1 MEVNEQ
7 VIKQILGQ
15 LINQAEVL
23 VCEDYFYQDK
33 AEDELEVLNKA
44 YKYKVQAEVLKDL
57 LKIIADDKE
66 IIDKYELGDVVDAD
80 DIR

>member
-1 MEVNEQ
+1 METNER

-33 AEDELEVLNKA
+33 PEDELEVLNRA

-66 IIDKYELGDVVDAD
+66 IIDKYELGDVVSAD

>member
-1 MEVNEQ
+1 MEANER

-33 AEDELEVLNKA
+33 PEDELGVLNKA

-66 IIDKYELGDVVDAD
+66 TIDKYE
-80 DIR
+80 IRRD

>member
-1 MEVNEQ
+1 MEANEQ

-66 IIDKYELGDVVDAD
+66 TINKYKFADVVDAN

>member
-1 MEVNEQ
+1 MQANEQ
-7 VIKQILGQ
+7 VIRQMLGQ

-33 AEDELEVLNKA
+33 PEDELEVLNKA
-44 YKYKVQAEVLKDL
+44 YRHKVQAEVLRDL
-57 LKIIADDKE
+57 LKIMADDRE
-66 IIDKYELGDVVDAD
+66 TIDKYGLGDVVDAD

>member
-1 MEVNEQ
+1 MQMNER
-7 VIKQILGQ
+7 VIKQILGY

-33 AEDELEVLNKA
+33 PEDELEVLNKA
-44 YKYKVQAEVLKDL
+44 YKCKVQGEVLKDL

-66 IIDKYELGDVVDAD
+66 VIDKYE
-80 DIR
+80 IRRD